1 MDGSPDKMCMEMKT
15 GLGSTSVLGTVI
27 METCAERDLRDA
39 ICLGS
44 TQVT

>member
-27 METCAERDLRDA
+27 MVTCAERDLRDVNR
-39 ICLGS
+39 LVS
-44 TQVT
+44 T